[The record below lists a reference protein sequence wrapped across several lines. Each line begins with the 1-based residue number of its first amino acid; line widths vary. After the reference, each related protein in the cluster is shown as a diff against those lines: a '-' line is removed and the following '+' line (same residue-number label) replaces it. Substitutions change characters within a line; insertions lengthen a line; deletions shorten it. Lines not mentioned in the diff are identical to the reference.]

1 MNSTARTQ
9 TTQTI
14 PTTTSTKARK
24 TWTLLAAGALAVSGG
39 LLVNP
44 GAASASPTPHQA
56 EQAAAAESAEPT
68 EAVAEAASSADAAQ
82 AFRDKWEGSYIDVD
96 GYYGAQCWDLVA
108 QYAIDNGLP
117 ALATGDGAAA
127 GIFENY
133 DTNGNAQYWEKHVN
147 STTDPDSVPKA
158 GDVLVWDR
166 SWGGGY
172 GHTAVVLEADWN
184 NVTVLEQNP
193 GAANVSTYD
202 YSGVMGWLS
211 MK

>member
-1 MNSTARTQ
+1 MNSTARTK

-14 PTTTSTKARK
+14 TTSKTTAKA
-24 TWTLLAAGALAVSGG
+24 WTLLAAGALAVSGG
-39 LLVNP
+39 LVAAP
-44 GAASASPTPHQA
+44 GAASASATPHHA
-56 EQAAAAESAEPT
+56 EQSAATESAAPT
-68 EAVAEAASSADAAQ
+68 EEVAQAASSADAAQ